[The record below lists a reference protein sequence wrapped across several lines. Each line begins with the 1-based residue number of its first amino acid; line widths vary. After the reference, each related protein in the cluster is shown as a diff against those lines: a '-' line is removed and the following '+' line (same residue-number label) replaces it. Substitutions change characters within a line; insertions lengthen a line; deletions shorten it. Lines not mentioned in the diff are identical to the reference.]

1 MAVHAKKMEL
11 LYLSKSGRL
20 VYSGG
25 PTETYQSA
33 SLPFYSGASHRDLPE
48 C

>member
-20 VYSGG
+20 VYRYYIPLPGG
-25 PTETYQSA
+25 EIVSMI
-33 SLPFYSGASHRDLPE
+33 
-48 C
+48 